1 MDTYMNLDFTGSM
14 EATAGAMGE
23 TAGETA
29 GSMGVPPGEPVRNP
43 ENVLEQLRGP
53 LTELTREARM
63 EEFMFL
69 GLRLTKGISEIDFVS
84 MFGIKL
90 ETIYGPVIE
99 RLISDGLLVK
109 NGVWISLTEW
119 GMDVSNF
126 VLSEFLLP

>member
-1 MDTYMNLDFTGSM
+1 MDTYMNLDFT
-14 EATAGAMGE
+14 
-23 TAGETA
+23 